1 MQLLVEVPSNLPDAA
16 QCTPQQ
22 FMHEAKL
29 AMAIKL
35 FEMKRLPSGMAALL
49 IGMSRMQ
56 FLGELHRYGV
66 PMIDLDENDLSQ
78 DIINA

>member
-1 MQLLVEVPSNLPDAA
+1 MQLVVEVPGNLPDAA

-35 FEMKRLPSGMAALL
+35 FEMKRLSSGMAAML
-49 IGMSRMQ
+49 IGMSRIE

-66 PMIDLDENDLSQ
+66 PMIDLDQNELAQ
-78 DIINA
+78 DISNA

>member
-1 MQLLVEVPSNLPDAA
+1 MQILVEVPANLPDAA

-35 FEMKRLPSGMAALL
+35 YEMKRLSSDMAASLVE
-49 IGMSRMQ
+49 MSRVQ

-66 PMIDLDENDLSQ
+66 AVIDLENDELSQ

>member
-1 MQLLVEVPSNLPDAA
+1 MQLVVEVPGNLPDAA

-35 FEMKRLPSGMAALL
+35 FEMKRLSSGMAAML
-49 IGMSRMQ
+49 IGMSRIE

-66 PMIDLDENDLSQ
+66 YLIDLDQNELAQ
-78 DIINA
+78 DISNA

>member
-22 FMHEAKL
+22 FMHDAKL

-35 FEMKRLPSGMAALL
+35 FEMKRLSSGMAASL
-49 IGMSRMQ
+49 IGVSRLE
-56 FLGELHRYGV
+56 FLGELHRYGASV
-66 PMIDLDENDLSQ
+66 IDLEEIELAQ
-78 DIINA
+78 DIANA